1 MAQKIDMLNGGLFK
15 KIIIFTI
22 PIMLQGL
29 LQSVYNAADLAIVGQ
44 FTLDPTPL
52 DGINEA
58 GTSAVAAVGSTTSIF
73 NVLVGLFMGL
83 SVGVDVV
90 SSYQYGRGEHKNL
103 KKLIDTAVIIAPLL
117 GILVGVVGFFVSGPV
132 LEAMETTE
140 KNGVLENATIYLQI
154 LMLGIPFSMM
164 FNFISA
170 VLRTA
175 GETNK
180 PFIFL
185 AISGALNVILNMVFC
200 KGFNLSVVGV
210 AIATVIS
217 QVLSAALIFIYLVRR
232 KDIFTFSFKNIS
244 FSFEM
249 LWKIIKIGLPAGLQS
264 AAFSLSNTFLQTG
277 VNSFDNPDV
286 NAGSTA
292 VGTVEG
298 LMWVTLTSF
307 QNATTTFMSQNL
319 SVGNLARARKVLRY
333 TLLMTASLG
342 IVIGMGAFLLKEPIM
357 SIFIKDNPSALQYS
371 FERLMFTFPPYF
383 LAGVMGVMPGAIRA
397 FGYSLPPSL
406 ITIIGTC
413 GIRILWVYT
422 VFQAYHQL
430 NVLYLVHPIT
440 WVLTNIALFT
450 TYFIVLHKYKKK
462 QKVEKQEPVVA

>member
-1 MAQKIDMLNGGLFK
+1 MAQKIDMLHGGLFK

-29 LQSVYNAADLAIVGQ
+29 LQSIYNAADVAIVGQ

-58 GTSAVAAVGSTTSIF
+58 GTSAVAAVGSTSSIF

-90 SSYQYGRGEHKNL
+90 SSYQFGRGEYKNL
-103 KKLIDTAVIIAPLL
+103 KKLIDTAVILAPIL
-117 GILVGVVGFFVSGPV
+117 GIIVGVIGFFVAGPV
-132 LEAMETTE
+132 LKLMETPE
-140 KNGVLENATIYLQI
+140 GDGVLENATIYLRI
-154 LMLGIPFSMM
+154 LMLGIPFSMI

-175 GETNK
+175 GETNR

-185 AISGALNVILNMVFC
+185 AVSGVLNVVLNIVFC
-200 KGFNLSVVGV
+200 KGFNLGVVGV
-210 AIATVIS
+210 AVATVIS
-217 QVLSAALIFIYLVRR
+217 QVLSAALIFIYLIRR
-232 KDIFTFSFKNIS
+232 KDIFTFSLKGVT

-277 VNSFDNPDV
+277 VNSFNDPAV

-292 VGTVEG
+292 VGTIEG

-307 QNATTTFMSQNL
+307 QSATTTFMSQNL
-319 SVGNLARARKVLRY
+319 SVGNLPRARRVLRY

-342 IVIGMGAFLLKEPIM
+342 IVIGIGAFLLKEPIM

-371 FERLMFTFPPYF
+371 FDRLMFTFPPYF

-422 VFQAYHQL
+422 VFQAYHEL

-450 TYFIVLHKYKKK
+450 TYFIVLNKHMKK
-462 QKVEKQEPVVA
+462 QKMGLAPVLEA